1 MEEIT
6 QNDIRRLLK
15 TFGVKSDQ
23 AITAHLEQNPAVPAL
38 RLRLI
43 LEDITDYG
51 STPPASP
58 LRFEVEGEVRRS

>member
-15 TFGVKSDQ
+15 SFGVQSDQ
-23 AITAHLEQNPAVPAL
+23 AIAAHLERNPTLPAL
-38 RLRLI
+38 RLRLV

-51 STPPASP
+51 DSLPPEA
-58 LRFEVEGEVRRS
+58 LHFEIEGVVRRS